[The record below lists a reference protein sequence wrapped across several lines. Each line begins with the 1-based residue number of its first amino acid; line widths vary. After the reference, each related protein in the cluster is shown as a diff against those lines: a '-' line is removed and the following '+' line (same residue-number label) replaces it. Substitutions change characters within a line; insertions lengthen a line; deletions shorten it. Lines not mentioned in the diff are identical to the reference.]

1 MTDTPE
7 YAVPALDKALD
18 ILELLAAESGG
29 HTQSEI
35 ADAVG
40 RTVGQIFRVLTTLE
54 RRGYIFRDRQSGLY
68 ILATKMFEIAHQ
80 HAPLRGLVVQAL
92 SPMRDLA
99 MRISQSCN
107 LSVLDADRALVIAQV
122 ESPAD
127 FGYRVRVGAA
137 FPLSS
142 TVTGWVLVAGAA
154 ADVRGSLGD
163 GAVSSAA
170 SRTAAQQ
177 LAEVGYVTRQDPLQ
191 AGITDVVVP
200 VTDKNGVAVAAL
212 TVPYVAT
219 TFSASKLQTVVRAA
233 QDTAGFISER
243 VQGVAVLQRVEF
255 EA

>member
-1 MTDTPE
+1 MTETPE

-29 HTQSEI
+29 RTQSEI

-68 ILATKMFEIAHQ
+68 ILSTRMFEIAHQ

-142 TVTGWVLVAGAA
+142 TITGWVLVAGAP
-154 ADVRGSLGD
+154 ADVRASLGD
-163 GAVSSAA
+163 GAVSTAA
-170 SRTAAQQ
+170 SRTAAKQ
-177 LAEVGYVTRQDPLQ
+177 LAELGYVTRQDPLQ

-200 VTDKNGVAVAAL
+200 VIGVGGSTVAAL

-219 TFSASKLQTVVRAA
+219 TFSASSVETVVRAA
-233 QDTAGFISER
+233 QDTGRFISDR
-243 VQGVAVLQRVEF
+243 MQGVAVLQRVEF